1 MHALCMCCGN
11 VKGSKARIRARRVRS
26 PALLAAA
33 SRQSACAT
41 RPTSGAAAALPARAD
56 EPSAAV
62 VLLSVHASAACCPY
76 AGRLCGRVQTARV
89 PCCTAASACLGHSL
103 CSAGC
108 AADAAT
114 AARLLSSRPAPQP
127 RPTSPQKQ
135 LPVRNNEEQRL
146 PKQSDRHTHNR
157 KKTKL
162 TSRSSRPSSTTSLHS
177 TQPTPRG
184 ASCEPH
190 RDIHR
195 RFLSPRRGLLGQQ
208 AGTRPP
214 ARGRTLRAPSLN

>member
-89 PCCTAASACLGHSL
+89 PCCTAASACVGHSQ
-103 CSAGC
+103 CSA
-108 AADAAT
+108 ADQLMP
-114 AARLLSSRPAPQP
+114 RPQP
-127 RPTSPQKQ
+127 AYLARAPHRNLAPHLHNKQ
-135 LPVRNNEEQRL
+135 QLRNNEEQRL